1 MFEDTYK
8 TIVNKSEGIYREKG
22 SKFIALAYPV
32 KTESEIKEILAT
44 LRKEYF
50 DARHHCYAYRLG
62 WDYSAY
68 RINDDGEPSGT
79 AGKPIYGQLLSN
91 ELTNILI
98 VVIRYFGGVKLGVSG
113 LINAYKT
120 AAIEA
125 ISAANIITNNV
136 QDIMDISFGY
146 EMMNKVMAILKSDG
160 IQIEKT
166 EYFDETVLIRFLVSK
181 TYSIKIGDQLS
192 SIENSKLT
200 FIETI

>member
-1 MFEDTYK
+1 MFEGTYK
-8 TIVNKSEGIYREKG
+8 TILNKSEGIYREKG

-32 KTESEIKEILAT
+32 KTESEIKGILTT
-44 LRKEYF
+44 LQKEYF

-120 AAIEA
+120 ATVEA

-146 EMMNKVMAILKSDG
+146 KMMNKVMAILKSDE

-166 EYFDETVLIRFLVSK
+166 KYFDETVLIRFLVSK
-181 TYSIKIGDQLS
+181 TCSIKIGDQLS